1 MRRLVRKRRAPSPPP
16 PAPPVTPVQPE
27 RPPPPQPTE
36 RAPEPAAAMGGARER
51 LHSAGGALA
60 AAATRVGRVPTAAG
74 RGARRFWLSMSVHTR
89 RRLAVAVAVLAALL
103 AIAFVAVPALP
114 CQFPGGDV
122 CPPSDD
128 AIHLVPDDALAYLHV
143 NVNPDTEQYHLARN
157 VAARV
162 PNLAAQAADRLL
174 LARVPG
180 PNGSAPNFE
189 RDIAPWFGGQGAL
202 AVVPAGSR
210 AAEEVQLLQVTDAGA
225 AQKYAGSV
233 ASGRP
238 QTSTYRGVPVS
249 VDRRGLAT
257 AIVAGFLVIGRES
270 GVRAVI
276 DAQSGASG
284 TGSLA
289 DDPKAQ
295 AARDALPAERLADA
309 YLSPDGIA
317 KLVGNPRGPLATLD
331 AVVDPTAS
339 DGVAMA
345 LVADDEGIDVDIRS
359 ELNAERAKAQ
369 PGFFAAFPQFEPT
382 LTGSIPAGSL
392 AYAGIADPGHALVSL
407 LAQASADQPGLA
419 AGVAALVQRVKR
431 LGKVDL
437 EHELLPALGDE
448 AAFALQPA
456 AAGGIPYL
464 EFLGSGIDA
473 QRADRGLASLQG
485 PIADALNATTG
496 QAPDFSQTNVDGIA
510 AHSVQVSP
518 TVNLTY
524 AIAKGVLLI
533 ATDPAAVKQLAGD
546 QTTLADDETF
556 RQATDGLPSSVSL
569 LAYLNLGGLVTL
581 GEQAGLA
588 QDPAYEVFAPEI
600 RRLQALGVAVQQSP
614 TQLAT
619 DVRLIVGSGS
629 PAAEASGAQQT
640 TPKN

>member
-1 MRRLVRKRRAPSPPP
+1 
-16 PAPPVTPVQPE
+16 
-27 RPPPPQPTE
+27 
-36 RAPEPAAAMGGARER
+36 MGGV
-51 LHSAGGALA
+51 A
-60 AAATRVGRVPTAAG
+60 ARVGRIPTAAG
-74 RGARRFWLSMSVHTR
+74 RGVRRFWLSMSVHTR
-89 RRLAVAVAVLAALL
+89 RRLALAVGVLGALL
-103 AIAFVAVPALP
+103 VIAFVAVPALP

-128 AIHLVPDDALAYLHV
+128 AIHLVPDDALAYVHV
-143 NVNPDTEQYHLARN
+143 NVNPDTEQYKEARD

-162 PNLAAQAADRLL
+162 PALAGQVTDRLL

-180 PNGSAPNFE
+180 PNRSPPDFQ
-189 RDIAPWFGGQGAL
+189 RDIAPWFGGQAAL
-202 AVVPAGSR
+202 AVVPAGGK
-210 AAEEVQLLQVTDAGA
+210 AAEEVQLLQVSDEA
-225 AQKYAGSV
+225 AASKYADSV
-233 ASGRP
+233 AAGTP
-238 QTSTYRGVPVS
+238 KTSDYRNVPVS

-257 AIVAGFLVIGRES
+257 AIVGGFLAIGRDS

-289 DDPKAQ
+289 DDPKAT

-331 AVVDPTAS
+331 AAVDPTAS

-345 LVADDEGIDVDIRS
+345 LVADDQGINVDIRS
-359 ELNAERAKAQ
+359 ELNEARAKAQ
-369 PGFFAAFPQFEPT
+369 PGFFAAFRQFEPT
-382 LTGSIPAGSL
+382 LTGSLPAGSL

-407 LAQASADQPGLA
+407 LAQASANQPGLA
-419 AGVAALVQRVKR
+419 AGVAALVQRVKQ

-437 EHELLPALGDE
+437 ETELFPSLGDE

-456 AAGGIPYL
+456 ASGGGIPYL
-464 EFLGSGIDA
+464 EFLSSAIDA
-473 QRADRGLASLQG
+473 QRADRALASLQG
-485 PIADALNATTG
+485 PIADALNASTG
-496 QAPDFSQTNVDGIA
+496 QPPNFSESKVNGVT
-510 AHSVQVSP
+510 AHSMQVSP

-524 AIAKGVLLI
+524 AIADTVLLI

-546 QTTLADDETF
+546 QPSLSGDETF
-556 RQATDGLPSSVSL
+556 MEATDGLPSSVSL
-569 LAYLNLGGLVTL
+569 LAYFNLGGLITL

-588 QDPAYEVFAPEI
+588 QDPAYEAFAPEI
-600 RRLQALGVAVQQSP
+600 RRLQALGLSVQASP

-619 DVRLIVGSGS
+619 DVRLIVGS
-629 PAAEASGAQQT
+629 EASAAASSGDQKA
-640 TPKN
+640 TPKD

>member
-1 MRRLVRKRRAPSPPP
+1 MRRLVRKRRGPSPPQ

-36 RAPEPAAAMGGARER
+36 PAPEPAAGTGGARER
-51 LHSAGGALA
+51 LHSAGGAVV

-89 RRLAVAVAVLAALL
+89 RRLAVAIGVLAALL
-103 AIAFVAVPALP
+103 AVAFVAVPALP
-114 CQFPGGDV
+114 CQLPGGDV

-128 AIHLVPDDALAYLHV
+128 AIHLVPDDALAYLHI
-143 NVNPDTEQYHLARN
+143 NVNPDTEQYHVARD

-162 PNLAAQAADRLL
+162 PTLAAQATDRLL

-189 RDIAPWFGGQGAL
+189 RDIAPWFGGQAAL
-202 AVVPAGSR
+202 AVVPAGTR
-210 AAEEVQLLQVTDAGA
+210 AAEEVQLLQVKDPAA

-233 ASGRP
+233 ASGTP
-238 QTSTYRGVPVS
+238 KTSTYSGVPVS
-249 VDRRGLAT
+249 VDRLGLAT
-257 AIVAGFLVIGRES
+257 AIVDGFLVIGRES

-289 DDPKAQ
+289 DDPKAR

-345 LVADDEGIDVDIRS
+345 LVADNQGIDVDIRS

-382 LTGSIPAGSL
+382 LTGSLPAGSL

-431 LGKVDL
+431 LGKVDV
-437 EHELLPALGDE
+437 EHELLPSLGDE
-448 AAFALQPA
+448 AAFAIQPA

-496 QAPDFSQTNVDGIA
+496 QAPGFTQTNVDGIT

-524 AIAKGVLLI
+524 AIANSVLLI

-546 QTTLADDETF
+546 QSTLADDGTF
-556 RQATDGLPSSVSL
+556 KEATDGLPSSVSL

-614 TQLAT
+614 TRLAT

-629 PAAEASGAQQT
+629 PVADASGDQQP